1 MISRLSI
8 LLRHA
13 RSFAAPRNMS
23 FVAALALSL
32 SVFSSGVAG
41 ADPLSYNQ
49 TPFKLP
55 IETASLTAVDLNG
68 DGDLDLLAQL
78 DTELRLYLQRDG
90 GFDFDKDFISLPLSG
105 RALGWD
111 IGLVDAK
118 GQPSLIT
125 LERGSEVLTYRL
137 NETATAWR
145 APEILLSGV
154 AAAIGSGVQ
163 RLHFVRDV
171 NGDDRDDLVLPD
183 GDRLALYLA
192 SIEGFLPPLRI
203 DTQVRLDTTLFSP
216 NLERRI
222 GQALRIPP
230 LRLRDVNGDLAA
242 DLIVDTDE
250 RLAVFLADPT
260 AANYFSADPSFELDR
275 LFIEE
280 SLGEF
285 DIETLDFANLTGVLA
300 LTHEELLE
308 DIDGDGIEDLLL
320 REGGKVSVFPG
331 TRAGID
337 VSTPT
342 QVLRSGGNVLTTFLY
357 DEDGDGSKDLWLW
370 RVEPISVGDIFVW
383 LALSGSISVEAFV
396 YRNQGDAFARR
407 PARKISV
414 ALKFPSV
421 IRLASSLRQ
430 IADDARSAAKTTDTL
445 TGLAQLDGS
454 VDELIAEPSDSPLD
468 ASLDGMRVDLML
480 LMGNRLSLYLNVIE
494 AAPAPTFLG
503 ALGYSADRD
512 DYAIDLKAAVD
523 AAMVSSN
530 PLDGINSA
538 PSLEIDFSSVT
549 VSGGLV
555 SARINQDNRDD
566 IFVFT
571 AMTPEA
577 IEGILLLSD

>member
-1 MISRLSI
+1 MISRLRF
-8 LLRHA
+8 LQCHVRA
-13 RSFAAPRNMS
+13 FAALRTLS
-23 FVAALALSL
+23 FVAAFVLVVSG
-32 SVFSSGVAG
+32 FSGGVAG
-41 ADPLSYNQ
+41 ADALSYTQ

-68 DGDLDLLAQL
+68 DGQLDLLAQL

-90 GFDFDKDFISLPLSG
+90 GFDFGTDFISLPSAG

-111 IGLVDAK
+111 IGLVDADGK
-118 GQPSLIT
+118 PSLIT
-125 LERGSEVLTYRL
+125 LEQGSEVLAYRL
-137 NETATAWR
+137 NEAATEWR
-145 APEILLSGV
+145 APEVLLSGL

-171 NGDDRDDLVLPD
+171 NGDGRDDLILPD
-183 GDRLALYLA
+183 SDRLALYLA
-192 SIEGFLPPLRI
+192 ATGGFLPPLRI
-203 DTQVRLDTTLFSP
+203 DTQARLNTTLFSP

-230 LRLRDVNGDLAA
+230 LQLRDVNGDLAA

-275 LFIEE
+275 LAIEE

-342 QVLRSGGNVLTTFLY
+342 QVLRSGGNVLTTFLH
-357 DEDGDGSKDLWLW
+357 DEDSDGSKDLWLW

-430 IADDARSAAKTTDTL
+430 IAEDARAAVETTDTL
-445 TGLAQLDGS
+445 TGVAQLDGS
-454 VDELIAEPSDSPLD
+454 VDKPIDVSGD
-468 ASLDGMRVDLML
+468 ASLDTIRDDLML
-480 LMGNRLSLYLNVIE
+480 LVGNRLSLYLSVIE

-503 ALGYSADRD
+503 ALGYSPDRD
-512 DYAIDLKAAVD
+512 DYAIDLKGVVD
-523 AAMVSSN
+523 AAMVSSD

-538 PSLEIDFSSVT
+538 PNLEIDLSAVT
-549 VSGGLV
+549 GTGGLV

-571 AMTPEA
+571 AMTPDA
-577 IEGILLLSD
+577 IEGILLLSDLAI

>member
-1 MISRLSI
+1 MNSRSASARCWSRFWPQCYPAAFVLP
-8 LLRHA
+8 LLA
-13 RSFAAPRNMS
+13 TSLFAASIASSNAAGAS
-23 FVAALALSL
+23 AAALS
-32 SVFSSGVAG
+32 FT
-41 ADPLSYNQ
+41 Q
-49 TPFKLP
+49 TPFRLP

-68 DGDLDLLAQL
+68 DGRLDLLAQL
-78 DTELRLYLQRDG
+78 DAELRLYLQREG
-90 GFDFDKDFISLPLSG
+90 GFDFDADFISLPLSG

-111 IGLVDAK
+111 IGVADAQGKPGLV
-118 GQPSLIT
+118 T
-125 LERGSEVLTYRL
+125 LERGNEVRVYRL
-137 NETATAWR
+137 DTTATQWQ
-145 APEILLSGV
+145 APETLLSGF
-154 AAAIGSGVQ
+154 AAAIGSGIE

-171 NGDDRDDLVLPD
+171 NGDGFDDLILPD
-183 GDRLALYLA
+183 SDRLALYLA
-192 SIEGFLPPLRI
+192 TAEGFLPPLRI
-203 DTQVRLDTTLFSP
+203 DTQVRLNTTIFSP
-216 NLERRI
+216 DLERRI

-230 LRLRDVNGDLAA
+230 LQLRDVNGDLAA

-260 AANYFSADPSFELDR
+260 AANYFSPEPSFELDR
-275 LFIEE
+275 LAIEE

-331 TRAGID
+331 TLTGID
-337 VSTPT
+337 VSTHN
-342 QVLRSGGNVLTTFLY
+342 QVLRSGGNVLTTFLH
-357 DEDGDGSKDLWLW
+357 DEDGDGTKDLWLW

-430 IADDARSAAKTTDTL
+430 IADEARSTAEKTDTL
-445 TGLAQLDGS
+445 SGSAQLDGQEQD
-454 VDELIAEPSDSPLD
+454 VTRD
-468 ASLDGMRVDLML
+468 DLML
-480 LMGNRLSLYLNVIE
+480 LAGSRLSLFLNVIE

-503 ALGYSADRD
+503 ALGYSPDRD
-512 DYAIDLKAAVD
+512 DYSIDLKAVVD
-523 AAMVSSN
+523 AAMISSN
-530 PLDGINSA
+530 PLDGITTP
-538 PSLEIDFSSVT
+538 PSLDIDLPAPAS
-549 VSGGLV
+549 SGGLV

-571 AMTPEA
+571 AMTPDA

>member
-1 MISRLSI
+1 MISH
-8 LLRHA
+8 LRFLQCHV
-13 RSFAAPRNMS
+13 RVFAALRTLS
-23 FVAALALSL
+23 FVAAFVLVVSG
-32 SVFSSGVAG
+32 FSGGVAG
-41 ADPLSYNQ
+41 ADALSYTQ

-55 IETASLTAVDLNG
+55 IETASLTTVDLNG
-68 DGDLDLLAQL
+68 DGQLDLLAQL

-90 GFDFDKDFISLPLSG
+90 GFDFGTDFISLPSAG

-111 IGLVDAK
+111 IGLVDADGK
-118 GQPSLIT
+118 PSLIT
-125 LERGSEVLTYRL
+125 LEQGSEVLAYRL
-137 NETATAWR
+137 NEAATEWR
-145 APEILLSGV
+145 APEVLLSGL
-154 AAAIGSGVQ
+154 AAAIGSGAQ

-171 NGDDRDDLVLPD
+171 NGDGRDDLILPD
-183 GDRLALYLA
+183 SDRLALYLA
-192 SIEGFLPPLRI
+192 ATGGFLPPLRI
-203 DTQVRLDTTLFSP
+203 DTQARLNTTLFSP

-230 LRLRDVNGDLAA
+230 LQLRDVNGDLAA

-275 LFIEE
+275 LAIEE

-342 QVLRSGGNVLTTFLY
+342 QVLRSGGNVLTTFLH
-357 DEDGDGSKDLWLW
+357 DEDSDGSKDLWLW

-430 IADDARSAAKTTDTL
+430 IAEDARAATETTDTL
-445 TGLAQLDGS
+445 TGVAQLDGS
-454 VDELIAEPSDSPLD
+454 VDKPIVVSGD
-468 ASLDGMRVDLML
+468 ASLDTIRDDLML
-480 LMGNRLSLYLNVIE
+480 LVGNRLSLYLSVIE

-503 ALGYSADRD
+503 ALGYSPDRD
-512 DYAIDLKAAVD
+512 DYAIDLKGVVD
-523 AAMVSSN
+523 AAMVSSD

-538 PSLEIDFSSVT
+538 PNLEIDLSAVT
-549 VSGGLV
+549 GTGGLV

-571 AMTPEA
+571 AMTPDA
-577 IEGILLLSD
+577 IEGILLLSDLAI

>member
-1 MISRLSI
+1 MISH
-8 LLRHA
+8 LRFLQCHV
-13 RSFAAPRNMS
+13 RVFAALRTLS
-23 FVAALALSL
+23 FVAAFVLVVSG
-32 SVFSSGVAG
+32 FSGGVAG
-41 ADPLSYNQ
+41 ADALSYTQ

-68 DGDLDLLAQL
+68 DGQLDLLAQL
-78 DTELRLYLQRDG
+78 DSELRLYLQRDG
-90 GFDFDKDFISLPLSG
+90 GFDFGTDFISLPSAG

-111 IGLVDAK
+111 IGLVDADGK
-118 GQPSLIT
+118 PSLIT
-125 LERGSEVLTYRL
+125 LERGSEVLAYRL
-137 NETATAWR
+137 NEAATEWR
-145 APEILLSGV
+145 APEVLLSGL

-171 NGDDRDDLVLPD
+171 NGDGRDDLILPD
-183 GDRLALYLA
+183 SDRLALYLA
-192 SIEGFLPPLRI
+192 ATGGFLPPLRI
-203 DTQVRLDTTLFSP
+203 DTQARLNTTLFSP

-230 LRLRDVNGDLAA
+230 LQLRDVNGDLAA

-275 LFIEE
+275 LAIEE

-342 QVLRSGGNVLTTFLY
+342 QVLRSGGNVLTTFLH
-357 DEDGDGSKDLWLW
+357 DEDSDGSKDLWLW

-430 IADDARSAAKTTDTL
+430 IAEDARAATETTDTL
-445 TGLAQLDGS
+445 TGVAQLDGS
-454 VDELIAEPSDSPLD
+454 VDKPIDVSGD
-468 ASLDGMRVDLML
+468 ASLDTIRDDLML
-480 LMGNRLSLYLNVIE
+480 LVGNRLSLYLSVIE

-503 ALGYSADRD
+503 ALGYSPDRD
-512 DYAIDLKAAVD
+512 DYAIDLKGVVD
-523 AAMVSSN
+523 AAMVSSD

-538 PSLEIDFSSVT
+538 PNLEIDLSAVT
-549 VSGGLV
+549 GTGGLV

-571 AMTPEA
+571 AMTPDA
-577 IEGILLLSD
+577 IEGILLLSDLAI

>member
-1 MISRLSI
+1 MISRLRF
-8 LLRHA
+8 LQCHVRV
-13 RSFAAPRNMS
+13 FAALRTLS
-23 FVAALALSL
+23 FVAAFVLVVSG
-32 SVFSSGVAG
+32 FSGGVAG
-41 ADPLSYNQ
+41 ADALSYTQ

-68 DGDLDLLAQL
+68 DGQLDLLAQL

-90 GFDFDKDFISLPLSG
+90 GFDFGTDFISLPSAG

-111 IGLVDAK
+111 IGLVDADGK
-118 GQPSLIT
+118 PSLIT
-125 LERGSEVLTYRL
+125 LERGSEVLAYRL
-137 NETATAWR
+137 NEAATEWR
-145 APEILLSGV
+145 APEVLLSGL

-171 NGDDRDDLVLPD
+171 NGDGRDDLILPD
-183 GDRLALYLA
+183 SDRLALYLA
-192 SIEGFLPPLRI
+192 ATGGFLPPLRI
-203 DTQVRLDTTLFSP
+203 DTQARLNTTLFSP

-230 LRLRDVNGDLAA
+230 LQLRDVNGDLAA

-275 LFIEE
+275 LAIEE

-337 VSTPT
+337 ISTPT
-342 QVLRSGGNVLTTFLY
+342 QVLRSGGNVLTTFLH
-357 DEDGDGSKDLWLW
+357 DEDSDGSKDLWLW

-430 IADDARSAAKTTDTL
+430 IAEDARAATETTDTL
-445 TGLAQLDGS
+445 TGVAQLDGS
-454 VDELIAEPSDSPLD
+454 VDKPIDVSGD
-468 ASLDGMRVDLML
+468 ASLDTIRDDLML
-480 LMGNRLSLYLNVIE
+480 LVGNRLSLYLSVIE

-503 ALGYSADRD
+503 ALGYSPDRD
-512 DYAIDLKAAVD
+512 DYAIDLKGVVD
-523 AAMVSSN
+523 AAMVSSD

-538 PSLEIDFSSVT
+538 PNLEIDLSAVT
-549 VSGGLV
+549 GTGGLV

-571 AMTPEA
+571 AMTPDA
-577 IEGILLLSD
+577 IEGILLLSDLAI

>member
-1 MISRLSI
+1 MISRLRF
-8 LLRHA
+8 LQCHVRA
-13 RSFAAPRNMS
+13 FAALRTLS
-23 FVAALALSL
+23 FVAAFVLAVSG
-32 SVFSSGVAG
+32 FSGGVAG
-41 ADPLSYNQ
+41 ADALRYTQ

-68 DGDLDLLAQL
+68 DGQLDLLAQL

-90 GFDFDKDFISLPLSG
+90 GFDFGTDFISLPSAG

-111 IGLVDAK
+111 IGLVDADGK
-118 GQPSLIT
+118 PSLIT
-125 LERGSEVLTYRL
+125 LEQGSEVLAYRL
-137 NETATAWR
+137 NEAATEWR
-145 APEILLSGV
+145 APEVLLSGL

-171 NGDDRDDLVLPD
+171 NGDGRDDLILPD
-183 GDRLALYLA
+183 SDRLALYLA
-192 SIEGFLPPLRI
+192 ATGGFLPPLRI
-203 DTQVRLDTTLFSP
+203 DTQARLNTTLFSP

-230 LRLRDVNGDLAA
+230 LQLRDVNGDLAA

-275 LFIEE
+275 LAIEE

-342 QVLRSGGNVLTTFLY
+342 QVLRSGGNVLTTFLH
-357 DEDGDGSKDLWLW
+357 DEDSDGSKDLWLW

-430 IADDARSAAKTTDTL
+430 IAEDARAAVETTDTL
-445 TGLAQLDGS
+445 TGVAQLDGS
-454 VDELIAEPSDSPLD
+454 VDKPIDVSGD
-468 ASLDGMRVDLML
+468 ASLDTIRDDLML
-480 LMGNRLSLYLNVIE
+480 LVGNRLSLYLSVIE

-503 ALGYSADRD
+503 ALGYSPDRD
-512 DYAIDLKAAVD
+512 DYAIDLKGVVD
-523 AAMVSSN
+523 AAMVSSD

-538 PSLEIDFSSVT
+538 PNLEIDLSAVT
-549 VSGGLV
+549 GTGGLV

-571 AMTPEA
+571 AMTPDA
-577 IEGILLLSD
+577 IEGILLLSDLAI

>member
-1 MISRLSI
+1 MISRLRF
-8 LLRHA
+8 LQCHVHA
-13 RSFAAPRNMS
+13 FAALRTLS
-23 FVAALALSL
+23 FVAAFALAVSG
-32 SVFSSGVAG
+32 FSGGVAG
-41 ADPLSYNQ
+41 ADALSYTQ

-68 DGDLDLLAQL
+68 DGQLDLLAQL
-78 DTELRLYLQRDG
+78 DSELRLYLQRDG
-90 GFDFDKDFISLPLSG
+90 GFDFGTDFISLPSAG

-111 IGLVDAK
+111 IGLVDADGK
-118 GQPSLIT
+118 PSLIT
-125 LERGSEVLTYRL
+125 LERGSEVLAYRL
-137 NETATAWR
+137 NEAATEWR
-145 APEILLSGV
+145 APEVLLSGL

-171 NGDDRDDLVLPD
+171 NGDGRDDMILPD
-183 GDRLALYLA
+183 SDRLALYLA
-192 SIEGFLPPLRI
+192 ATGGFLPPLRI
-203 DTQVRLDTTLFSP
+203 DTQARLNTTLFSP

-230 LRLRDVNGDLAA
+230 LQLRDVNGDLAA

-275 LFIEE
+275 LAIEE

-342 QVLRSGGNVLTTFLY
+342 QVLRSGGNVLTTFLH
-357 DEDGDGSKDLWLW
+357 DEDSDGSKDLWLW

-430 IADDARSAAKTTDTL
+430 IAEDARDAVETTDTL
-445 TGLAQLDGS
+445 TGVAQLDGS
-454 VDELIAEPSDSPLD
+454 VDKPIVVSGD
-468 ASLDGMRVDLML
+468 ASLDTIRDDLML
-480 LMGNRLSLYLNVIE
+480 LVGNRLSLYLSVIE

-503 ALGYSADRD
+503 ALGYSPDRD
-512 DYAIDLKAAVD
+512 DYAIDLKGVVD
-523 AAMVSSN
+523 AAMVSSD

-538 PSLEIDFSSVT
+538 PNLEIDLSAVT
-549 VSGGLV
+549 GTGGLV

-571 AMTPEA
+571 AMTPDA
-577 IEGILLLSD
+577 IEGILLLSDLAI

>member
-1 MISRLSI
+1 MISH
-8 LLRHA
+8 LRFLQCHVRA
-13 RSFAAPRNMS
+13 FAALRTLS
-23 FVAALALSL
+23 FVAAFVLAVSG
-32 SVFSSGVAG
+32 FSGGVAG
-41 ADPLSYNQ
+41 ADALRYTQ

-68 DGDLDLLAQL
+68 DGQLDLLAQL

-90 GFDFDKDFISLPLSG
+90 GFDFGTDFISLPLTG

-111 IGLVDAK
+111 IGLVDADGK
-118 GQPSLIT
+118 PSLIT
-125 LERGSEVLTYRL
+125 LERGSEVLAYRL
-137 NETATAWR
+137 NEAATEWR
-145 APEILLSGV
+145 APEVLLSGL

-171 NGDDRDDLVLPD
+171 NGDGRDDLILPD
-183 GDRLALYLA
+183 SDRLALYLA
-192 SIEGFLPPLRI
+192 ATGGFLPPLRI
-203 DTQVRLDTTLFSP
+203 DTQARLNTTLFSP

-230 LRLRDVNGDLAA
+230 LQLRDVNGDLAA

-275 LFIEE
+275 LAIEE

-342 QVLRSGGNVLTTFLY
+342 QVLRSGGNVLTTFLH
-357 DEDGDGSKDLWLW
+357 DEDSDGSKDLWLW

-430 IADDARSAAKTTDTL
+430 IAEDARAAVETTDTL
-445 TGLAQLDGS
+445 TGVAQLDGS
-454 VDELIAEPSDSPLD
+454 VDKPIDVSGD
-468 ASLDGMRVDLML
+468 ASLDTIRDDLML
-480 LMGNRLSLYLNVIE
+480 LVGNRLSLYLSVIE

-503 ALGYSADRD
+503 ALGYSPDRD
-512 DYAIDLKAAVD
+512 DYAIDLKGVVD
-523 AAMVSSN
+523 AAMVSSD

-538 PSLEIDFSSVT
+538 PNLEIDLSAVT
-549 VSGGLV
+549 GTGGLV

-571 AMTPEA
+571 AMTPDA
-577 IEGILLLSD
+577 IEGILLLSDLAI